1 MLRCHFFNKTRKTII
16 KRSEKRLNIGTQ
28 SDVVMVIERTVVEG
42 TNKAPEFLPSIN
54 IVAAQAKDD
63 NVDKLVEDAEH
74 YKEMMLKMKDTL
86 VKERGEGRELK
97 MKHEEILLEKESL

>member
-1 MLRCHFFNKTRKTII
+1 
-16 KRSEKRLNIGTQ
+16 
-28 SDVVMVIERTVVEG
+28 MVTERTVVEG
-42 TNKAPEFLPSIN
+42 INKDPKFLPSMN
-54 IVAAQAKDD
+54 IAAAQDKDD
-63 NVDKLVEDAEH
+63 NFDKLVKDAEH